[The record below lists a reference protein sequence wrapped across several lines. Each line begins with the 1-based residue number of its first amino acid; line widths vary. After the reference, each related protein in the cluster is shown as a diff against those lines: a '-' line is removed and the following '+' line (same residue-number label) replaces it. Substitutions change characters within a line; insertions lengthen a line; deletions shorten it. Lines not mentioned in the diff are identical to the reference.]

1 MSQKIEIVNKSTV
14 TLLDVMG
21 DDYAIVE
28 AAVVS
33 TGQTDY
39 PRERVDGLIRRLMSD
54 RHGSPFEMVQ
64 LKFHVDTQLF
74 TMRQI
79 MRHRIASYNET
90 SGRYRELEPRFYVPP
105 SWRPIKKVPGSKAMD
120 YETEHDEAVSH
131 LVSTLL
137 VDKCE
142 RDWELYQRYVELG
155 VVREIARLAL
165 PVNIMTQAVIS
176 VNLRSLFNFLSLRSA
191 QVGMF
196 PSHPQYEITEVAN
209 RMENLVKTVVPS
221 TWEAFVSAR
230 RVAP

>member
-1 MSQKIEIVNKSTV
+1 MTEIQIVDRSTV
-14 TLLDVMG
+14 MLLDVMG

-39 PRERVDGLIRRLMSD
+39 PRERMDGLIRRLMSD

-90 SGRYRELEPRFYVPP
+90 SGRYRKLEPRFYVPP
-105 SWRPIKKVPGSKAMD
+105 RARPIKKVPGSKAMD
-120 YETEHDEAVSH
+120 YETEPDEATSDLVHAS
-131 LVSTLL
+131 LVS
-137 VDKCE
+137 KCE

-165 PVNIMTQAVIS
+165 PVNIMTQAVMS

-191 QVGMF
+191 QAGMF
-196 PSHPQYEITEVAN
+196 PSHPQYEITEVATQ
-209 RMENLVKTVVPS
+209 MEDLVKDAVPS
-221 TWEAFVSAR
+221 TWEAFVRAR